1 MSKDEIIKQENKKIE
16 MAVENIKEERISA
29 R

>member
-1 MSKDEIIKQENKKIE
+1 MSKDEIIKQENKKIK
-16 MAVENIKEERISA
+16 MAVENIKEERLSA